1 MSVYNILTNDLKA
14 IAESKYAHSNVM
26 FQLVTF
32 KALTIPDPFS
42 TCRSDEFSFLLSNLN
57 GSTDDNPLLT
67 EKYAA
72 LLEHRSRECARVCT
86 VYKMN
91 ESIDAAIERE
101 LRRART
107 NVIDLFFDILQDY
120 ELTLHVLKTDV
131 SLAKGAKLSAAQTR
145 FSAYKRKAM
154 IFQRYT
160 LYFSTRTLETVQ
172 NQINQEKE

>member
-1 MSVYNILTNDLKA
+1 MSVYTILTNDLKT

-32 KALTIPDPFS
+32 MALTIPDPFS
-42 TCRSDEFSFLLSNLN
+42 TCRSDEFSFLLSDLIN
-57 GSTDDNPLLT
+57 SKEDNPLLN

-72 LLEHRSRECARVCT
+72 VLERRSKECARVCT
-86 VYKMN
+86 VYQMN
-91 ESIDAAIERE
+91 ESIDTAVQRE

-120 ELTLHVLKTDV
+120 ELNLHVLKTDV
-131 SLAKGAKLSAAQTR
+131 SLARGAKLSASQTR

-172 NQINQEKE
+172 NQIDQEKE